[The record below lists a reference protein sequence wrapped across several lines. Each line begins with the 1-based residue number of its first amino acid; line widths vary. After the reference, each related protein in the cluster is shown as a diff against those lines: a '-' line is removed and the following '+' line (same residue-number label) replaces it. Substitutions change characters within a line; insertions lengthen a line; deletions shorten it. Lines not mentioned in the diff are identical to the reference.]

1 MRVSKERA
9 AEHRQ
14 QIVDAAARLFRERGI
29 GATGVDSITREAGLT
44 HGAVY
49 SQFGSKEAIAIDSI
63 RLALRGSRR
72 TWLRAAANKGQVLPA
87 IVESYLSA
95 RHRDAPGSGCVV
107 AALGGD
113 IARQP
118 RSVRDAFTEEFKQAL
133 EFLADVVATD
143 DSSVSSDD
151 TLAVFASMAGGLML
165 ARAVSDPALSDRILK
180 ATTAWVNRKVKAT
193 RPRRERVT
201 SLKRG

>member
-1 MRVSKERA
+1 MRVSKEKA

-63 RLALRGSRR
+63 RLALRGARR
-72 TWLRAAANKGQVLPA
+72 TWLRAAANKGRVLPT

-118 RSVRDAFTEEFKQAL
+118 RSVRDAFTDEFKQAL

-143 DSSVSSDD
+143 DRLVTSDD
-151 TLAVFASMAGGLML
+151 ALAAFASMAGGLML

-180 ATTAWVNRKVKAT
+180 ATSAWVKRKVKAT
-193 RPRRERVT
+193 HPRRARVI

>member
-1 MRVSKERA
+1 MRVSREKA

-49 SQFGSKEAIAIDSI
+49 SQFGSKEAITIDAI

-72 TWLRAAANKGQVLPA
+72 AWLRAAVKKGEVLSA

-113 IARQP
+113 ISRQP
-118 RSVRDAFTEEFKQAL
+118 RSVRDAFTTEFKEAL
-133 EFLADVVATD
+133 EFLADVLACD
-143 DSSVSSDD
+143 DSSVTPDD
-151 TLAVFASMAGGLML
+151 ALAAFASMAGGLML

-180 ATTAWVNRKVKAT
+180 ATSAWVNRRAKSANS
-193 RPRRERVT
+193 RRAHT
-201 SLKRG
+201 